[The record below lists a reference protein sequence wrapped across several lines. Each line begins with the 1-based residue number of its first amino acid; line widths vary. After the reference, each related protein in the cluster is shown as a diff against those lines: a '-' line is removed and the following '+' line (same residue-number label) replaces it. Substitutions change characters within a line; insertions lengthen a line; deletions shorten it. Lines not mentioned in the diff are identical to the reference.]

1 MIFNISAIRN
11 FPTVAVRHSG
21 NIQDEVI
28 QFHFA
33 LPFIALAFPFGTGLP
48 PPSSKTK
55 DKTHS
60 VQRQIN
66 LFSIALHSTSNA
78 LQNITLDEVS
88 RGERWEES
96 SEECSDLA
104 CMEEL
109 VLLQL
114 VQNKKIYVATV
125 AGYVGESV
133 YVFLSLISLSKMPY
147 YREKGSLIQKQLIF
161 IRCYRAW
168 FGPCSRC
175 VHKNKENHFHVL
187 QTRQQ

>member
-88 RGERWEES
+88 RGERWGES

-109 VLLQL
+109 VLLRL
-114 VQNKKIYVATV
+114 VQNKKIFVATV

-133 YVFLSLISLSKMPY
+133 YVFLSLISLSKINAILP
-147 YREKGSLIQKQLIF
+147 RERFPDPKATNLHTLLQSLIWPVFPLRSQEQRKPLS
-161 IRCYRAW
+161 CTA
-168 FGPCSRC
+168 
-175 VHKNKENHFHVL
+175 N
-187 QTRQQ
+187 